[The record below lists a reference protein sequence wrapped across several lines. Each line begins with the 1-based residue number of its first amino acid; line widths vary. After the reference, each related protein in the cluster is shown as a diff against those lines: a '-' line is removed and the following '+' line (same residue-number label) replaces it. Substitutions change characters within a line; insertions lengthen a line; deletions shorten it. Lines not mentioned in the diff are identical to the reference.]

1 MSAFIDKLVLIWR
14 AVKRFY
20 ASWCIYLTMAA
31 KCAVAFCAFS
41 YINLYFPGRAFLLRL
56 IVVAAVSLLVSV
68 LPWKYLSF
76 IAAVWL
82 LAQLSAL
89 SLEAAAFT
97 FVILL
102 ILALAR
108 YLLLPGSG
116 LALVILPIL
125 FLWKIPFLVPLVVGV
140 TGVLSGFV
148 SVGSGV
154 IIFYLLQFIARNLD
168 YLTAPEGDTLVQ
180 HLYFLLKGMAEHP
193 QLMTVMLCFSLTTV
207 VVYLISRLKVDYAP
221 QIAVGFGAVLNPL
234 LLAGTFDFLHRPA
247 GPESLIWGSLIS
259 LPAAVIISFLYRF
272 LNYARTENVQ
282 YEDDEY
288 YYYVKA
294 VPKIALSVR
303 DRKAGND
310 AAETPDTK
318 ETKEDTVNV

>member
-1 MSAFIDKLVLIWR
+1 ML
-14 AVKRFY
+14 
-20 ASWCIYLTMAA
+20 
-31 KCAVAFCAFS
+31 
-41 YINLYFPGRAFLLRL
+41 
-56 IVVAAVSLLVSV
+56 
-68 LPWKYLSF
+68 
-76 IAAVWL
+76 
-82 LAQLSAL
+82 
-89 SLEAAAFT
+89 
-97 FVILL
+97 
-102 ILALAR
+102 
-108 YLLLPGSG
+108 
-116 LALVILPIL
+116 
-125 FLWKIPFLVPLVVGV
+125 
-140 TGVLSGFV
+140 
-148 SVGSGV
+148 
-154 IIFYLLQFIARNLD
+154 IIFCFFI
-168 YLTAPEGDTLVQ
+168 V
-180 HLYFLLKGMAEHP
+180 
-193 QLMTVMLCFSLTTV
+193 VMLCFSLTTV